1 MIIGEISI
9 QLSQFFILVY
19 RQRAF
24 AREKIIGS
32 EERPRDAAGLPGQNS
47 ESEPESRC
55 RSALDGSIFHVIRE
69 QLHLF
74 QKKNCA
80 CADNV
85 ALFANVG
92 MHVLIYWPED
102 KVRGW
107 DAGT

>member
-1 MIIGEISI
+1 M
-9 QLSQFFILVY
+9 
-19 RQRAF
+19 
-24 AREKIIGS
+24 
-32 EERPRDAAGLPGQNS
+32 PGQNS

-74 QKKNCA
+74 QKKNRA

-102 KVRGW
+102 KVRGCN
-107 DAGT
+107 DSNAFEDPTHSGSKKSIRF